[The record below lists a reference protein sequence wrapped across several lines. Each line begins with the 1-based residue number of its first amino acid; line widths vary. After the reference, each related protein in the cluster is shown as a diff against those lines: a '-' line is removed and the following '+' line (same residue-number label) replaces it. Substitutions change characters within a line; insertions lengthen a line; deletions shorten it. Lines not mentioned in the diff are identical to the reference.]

1 MMASRKTD
9 DAAWVKMFGQ
19 DQKLSCLPQLKDLR
33 YLKLSDMFVYTR
45 QQHVD
50 RYPRAARDG
59 VYPAVRDLHGY
70 RAVLPHNLT
79 ELGAP
84 PKLRPVYVGGH
95 LPTDR
100 YMRIDL

>member
-19 DQKLSCLPQLKDLR
+19 DHKLSCLPQLKDLR

-45 QQHVD
+45 QQYVD

-59 VYPAVRDLHGY
+59 VYPAVRDLRGY
-70 RAVLPHNLT
+70 RAVLTHNLT

-84 PKLRPVYVGGH
+84 PKVRSVYVGGH